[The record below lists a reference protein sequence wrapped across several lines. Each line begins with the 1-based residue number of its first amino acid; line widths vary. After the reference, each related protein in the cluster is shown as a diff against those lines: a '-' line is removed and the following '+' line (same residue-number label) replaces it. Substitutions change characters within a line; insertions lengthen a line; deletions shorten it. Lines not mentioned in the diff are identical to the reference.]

1 MDNGMPHHKMMANKV
16 GLHRITNVHFVGIGG
31 VGMGGIAEVLI
42 DLGFKVSGSD
52 IGRNALIE
60 RLESRGATVALG
72 HDEKNIN
79 NVDVVVVSTAIDK
92 NNPEIIKAKES
103 RIPIIPRAEMLAE
116 IMRFR
121 LGIAIAGTHGKT
133 TTTSLV
139 ACILTTAGFDPTYII
154 GGLLNSSSSNAKLGS
169 GDYLVAEADESDASF
184 LYLQPLMSVVTNID
198 ADHLQT
204 YQGSFE
210 KLQETFVEF
219 LHHIP
224 FYGHA
229 ILCIDDEHVEHIIS
243 KISKPII
250 TYGTV
255 ENADVRAVNIA
266 ITNGKSTFDVILE
279 DGQKIEN
286 IELALPGKHNVLNAL
301 AAIVIA
307 VELKADVKHIK
318 SALKNFEGIS
328 RRFDVT
334 HGIKVETG
342 TITVVDDY
350 AHHPTE
356 LKATIEATKQCWPNK
371 RVVVVF
377 QPHRYTRT
385 QDCFDDFANVLSDS
399 EKLIVSE
406 VYAAGEKP
414 IEGADG
420 RALVKAIRQR
430 GKVKPIFVENIDEIE
445 NMYRTLCVEGD
456 VMLLMG
462 AGSIGTLA
470 KRIMK

>member
-1 MDNGMPHHKMMANKV
+1 MDKMQHKKMMANKV
-16 GLHRITNVHFVGIGG
+16 GLHRITNVHFIGIGG

-42 DLGFKVSGSD
+42 DLGFNVSGSD
-52 IGRNALIE
+52 IGRNALVE

-72 HDEKNIN
+72 HDAANIK

-92 NNPEIIKAKES
+92 RNPEIKKAQEQ

-204 YQGSFE
+204 YDGSFA
-210 KLQETFVEF
+210 KLQDTFVEF

-229 ILCIDDEHVEHIIS
+229 ILCIDDEHVEHIIP

-250 TYGTV
+250 TYGTK
-255 ENADVRAVNIA
+255 ENADVRAVNIS
-266 ITNGKSTFDVILE
+266 IENGKSTFDVILE
-279 DGQKIEN
+279 DGQKIKN

-307 VELKADVKHIK
+307 IELKADVKFIK
-318 SALKNFEGIS
+318 TALKDFQGIG
-328 RRFDVT
+328 RRFSVA
-334 HGIKVETG
+334 HNIKVDKG
-342 TITVVDDY
+342 HITVVDDY
-350 AHHPTE
+350 GHHPTE
-356 LKATIEATKQCWPNK
+356 VAATIKATKECWPDR

-385 QDCFDDFANVLSDS
+385 EDCFDDFASVLSQA
-399 EKLIVSE
+399 EKLIVSD

-430 GKVKPIFVENIDEIE
+430 GQVEPIFIEAIEEIE
-445 NMYRTLCVEGD
+445 TMYTTLCVDND
-456 VMLLMG
+456 VMLLLG
-462 AGSIGTLA
+462 AGSIGAVA